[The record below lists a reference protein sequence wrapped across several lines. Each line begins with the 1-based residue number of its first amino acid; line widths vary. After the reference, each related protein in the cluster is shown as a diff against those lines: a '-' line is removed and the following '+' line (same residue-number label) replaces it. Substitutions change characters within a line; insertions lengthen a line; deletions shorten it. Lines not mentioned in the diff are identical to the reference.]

1 MIHKHLSILGIRGIP
16 AAHGGFETFAEQ
28 LALYLVERDWQVT
41 VYCQEQGRGA
51 IYETEWQGVR
61 RIHIPVSGEGACS
74 TILFDWTSTRHAAK
88 HASQV
93 LTLGYNTA
101 VFGLLY
107 RFARISNVI
116 NMDGIEWQR
125 EKWGP
130 LERAWLYLNEWAGAK
145 LGNRLVADHPQISL
159 HLQQKVSA
167 EKITM
172 IPYGA
177 DEVTEA
183 DTSLLASYDLTP
195 GGYAV
200 VIARPEPEN
209 SILPIVRAFSQ
220 RQRGCRLVVLGK
232 YSDDIPY
239 HCEVREAAGPEVDF
253 VGAIYDAHIVKALRF
268 HSRLYLHGHTVG
280 GTNPSLVEA
289 MGAGNP
295 ILAHDNHYN
304 RWVAGEGQSFFT
316 DEEDCELKLTT
327 LLDDEATLQ
336 QMGES
341 VRQRHRQKFTWSQVL
356 QQYEQLLLDVS

>member
-28 LALYLVERDWQVT
+28 LALYLVARDWQVT
-41 VYCQEQGRGA
+41 VYCQEQGSGA
-51 IYETEWQGVR
+51 IYETEWQGIR
-61 RIHIPVSGEGACS
+61 RVHLPVSGEGAFS
-74 TILFDWTSTRHAAK
+74 TILFDWKSTRHATK

-107 RFARISNVI
+107 RLAGISNVI
-116 NMDGIEWQR
+116 NMDGIEWRR

-130 LERAWLYLNEWAGAK
+130 LERTWLYLNEWAGAK
-145 LGNRLVADHPQISL
+145 LGNRLVADHPQIAL

-183 DTSLLASYDLTP
+183 DVSLLASYGLTP
-195 GGYAV
+195 GGYAI

-220 RQRGCRLVVLGK
+220 RQRGCRLVVLGR
-232 YSDDIPY
+232 YSDEVPY

-253 VGAIYDAHIVKALRF
+253 VGAIYDARTVQALRF
-268 HSRLYLHGHTVG
+268 HSCLYLHGHTVG

-304 RWVAGEGQSFFT
+304 RWVAGEGQSYFS
-316 DEEDCELKLTT
+316 DEADCERKLTA
-327 LLDDEATLQ
+327 LLDDAATLQ
-336 QMGES
+336 RMSEA
-341 VRQRHRQKFTWSQVL
+341 VRQRHRAHFTWEQVL
-356 QQYEQLLLDVS
+356 QQYEQLLLGVS